1 MRTENNDLISHKE
14 RNYNHLQWSKKKT
27 VVKLAMENSNRS
39 AAQ

>member
-1 MRTENNDLISHKE
+1 MRTENKNDLISHKE
-14 RNYNHLQWSKKKT
+14 EKIPIYNGVKKT

>member
-1 MRTENNDLISHKE
+1 MRTENKNDLISHKE
-14 RNYNHLQWSKKKT
+14 RKDNHLQWSKKT